1 MICLG
6 VNVLAFTFVG
16 ILWASW
22 VCGLLQILLLL
33 LLLSSHRRSDYLYAT
48 TLETVPRIFSFF
60 FFILCIL
67 VWEVSID
74 SSSSSLIL
82 PFTVSRLLM
91 SLLKAFFL
99 SVTLFLIYNI
109 SFWFSL
115 LLPIYSII
123 LSTISTRALNTLL
136 IIVILSPCAM
146 ILKSVSCAIWM
157 WCSLCLCRPCFVSSL
172 SMPCHFFCWKWSMM
186 YEVIKLFLGS

>member
-1 MICLG
+1 M
-6 VNVLAFTFVG
+6 F
-16 ILWASW
+16 WH
-22 VCGLLQILLLL
+22 LLLL
-33 LLLSSHRRSDYLYAT
+33 EFSELPGSVAYCRYFFSSCSFLPIGVLITCMLQLWKLSHGFFL
-48 TLETVPRIFSFF
+48 FF